1 MNHCVTGQTF
11 DRSLGKLPPRWIVN
25 SLISLVSMLAP
36 HLEVAM
42 GDSKARFLAPL
53 VATAQ
58 TVLVESSKDS
68 TSHKLLDED
77 LIEPLSTEKSSV
89 LFDIDSTSTSLGEE
103 VNEAV
108 ASRIKKRKR
117 YFNMLA
123 SKKSESP
130 CFSTQNIYTFE
141 VSNNI
146 G

>member
-11 DRSLGKLPPRWIVN
+11 DRSLGKLPPRWIVK

-42 GDSKARFLAPL
+42 GDSKSHFLAPL

-68 TSHKLLDED
+68 ASHKLLDED
-77 LIEPLSTEKSSV
+77 IIEPKSTEKSSV
-89 LFDIDSTSTSLGEE
+89 LFDIDSASSSLGPE
-103 VNEAV
+103 VDEAV
-108 ASRIKKRKR
+108 ARRIKKRKR
-117 YFNMLA
+117 FFNMLS
-123 SKKSESP
+123 SKKAESP
-130 CFSTQNIYTFE
+130 SFSTQNIYTFE